1 MAALSNKTL
10 IRIKRSKLNTT
21 IALTTSIVM
30 GVLNF
35 AERTV
40 FNRFFIEEYLG
51 LFSFYNNITG
61 ILATVELGITTSI
74 AFALYA
80 PLEYNQRGQIAA
92 IMSFFKKTYVLVG
105 SLIFLGGLAIMP
117 FFPFLIKTSVSMDQV
132 RLYFLFFLLRTASNY
147 VFGYKAILFS
157 ANQEEYKTTLVSNIS
172 WCVLYSLDIVITI
185 TTRNFLLYSISI
197 AVINFMRLI
206 IINLLGDREFGK
218 IAKEK
223 KEKLD
228 PAIKTHII
236 KNTKGLIV
244 SRIGQVLVNTTDSLL
259 ISAMVGVSFLGKY
272 ANYQMITTGLRN
284 VATILPN
291 AITASVGN
299 AGVTENRRTMS
310 RTFSTLNLAS
320 FLIYSSLT
328 IVLINIFNPIVS
340 TFFGRGRTISMF
352 SVVLICFNF
361 YLTCLRDILFTFKT
375 SLGLYW
381 EDRKRPIVEGL
392 TNLVVSIILGYFW
405 DFDGIILGTIFTN
418 IFVNLTV
425 EPQVII
431 HSGLKGSAFWYYVT
445 TFGRIALTA
454 GLSIVTYVVNSFLPF
469 TGIVEIVAKAII
481 SLAFICI
488 TFYLVYHRNEDAIT
502 IMNTLKIAFMD
513 KRKLRKLQKES
524 AESDV

>member
-1 MAALSNKTL
+1 MAALSDKTL

-80 PLEYNQRGQIAA
+80 PLEYKQRGQIAA
-92 IMSFFKKTYVLVG
+92 IMAFFKKTYILIG
-105 SLIFLGGLAIMP
+105 SLIFLGGLAAMLL
-117 FFPFLIKTSVSMDQV
+117 FPFLIKTSIPMNQV
-132 RLYFLFFLLRTASNY
+132 RLYFLFFLLRTSSNY
-147 VFGYKAILFS
+147 LFGYKSILFS
-157 ANQEEYKTTLVSNIS
+157 ANQEEYKTTLVSNLC
-172 WCVLYSLDIVITI
+172 WCVLYSLDIAITVL
-185 TTRNFLLYSISI
+185 TRNFLIYAISISI
-197 AVINFMRLI
+197 VNFIRLI
-206 IINLLGDREFGK
+206 IINLLGDKEFGK
-218 IAKEK
+218 IVKEK

-228 PAIKTHII
+228 PEIKKHII
-236 KNTKGLIV
+236 NNTKGLV
-244 SRIGQVLVNTTDSLL
+244 LSRFGQVIVNTTDSLL

-272 ANYQMITTGLRN
+272 ANYQMITTGLKN
-284 VATILPN
+284 ASSILPK

-310 RTFSTLNLAS
+310 RSFSTLNLAS
-320 FLIYSSLT
+320 YMIYSTLT
-328 IVLINIFNPIVS
+328 IVLINTMNPIVS
-340 TFFGRGRTISMF
+340 TFFGSDRTISML
-352 SVVLICFNF
+352 SVVLICLSF
-361 YLTCLRDILFTFKT
+361 YLTCQREILFTFKT

-418 IFVNLTV
+418 VFVNLTV
-425 EPQVII
+425 EPRVII

-445 TFGRIALTA
+445 TAGRIALTA
-454 GLSIVTYVVNSFLPF
+454 GLSIVTYVINSFLPF
-469 TGIVEIVAKAII
+469 TGIIEIAAKAVI

-488 TFYLVYHRNEDAIT
+488 TFYLVYRRNEDAIT

-513 KRKLRKLQKES
+513 KRQLRKLQKES
-524 AESDV
+524 EESGV